1 MKKKVIAHLI
11 NGEKLEIYFPKH
23 KFIFMF
29 HIIND
34 NKISIKGDFYLN

>member
-1 MKKKVIAHLI
+1 MKQKIIANLAE
-11 NGEKLEIYFPKH
+11 GGKLEIHFPKH